1 MSNGVIGVLGG
12 TFNPPHL
19 GHIALAIKAIK
30 EHELMEVRMVPAGDP
45 YHKSDEHL
53 TPAKHRLEMTRLA
66 IKDHKSITV
75 DDREVIRAGPSYT
88 VDTLKSLH
96 NSGLTNLALLIGSDL
111 LPNFSQ
117 WHESQI
123 IESLADIIV
132 ATRNSQTEQ
141 EIFASAKK
149 AGLQIKPRILNL
161 QNVNFS
167 STQIRKDLQTHLT
180 ITGLSTQVLTY
191 IRKQN
196 LYSNSI

>member
-1 MSNGVIGVLGG
+1 M
-12 TFNPPHL
+12 
-19 GHIALAIKAIK
+19 
-30 EHELMEVRMVPAGDP
+30 
-45 YHKSDEHL
+45 
-53 TPAKHRLEMTRLA
+53 
-66 IKDHKSITV
+66 
-75 DDREVIRAGPSYT
+75 DDREIIRAGPSYT

-123 IESLADIIV
+123 IESLAGIIV

-141 EIFASAKK
+141 EIFALAKK

-161 QNVNFS
+161 QDVNFS
-167 STQIRKDLQTHLT
+167 STQIRKDLQAHST
-180 ITGLSTQVLTY
+180 ITGLSTQVLAY
-191 IRKQN
+191 IRKKN